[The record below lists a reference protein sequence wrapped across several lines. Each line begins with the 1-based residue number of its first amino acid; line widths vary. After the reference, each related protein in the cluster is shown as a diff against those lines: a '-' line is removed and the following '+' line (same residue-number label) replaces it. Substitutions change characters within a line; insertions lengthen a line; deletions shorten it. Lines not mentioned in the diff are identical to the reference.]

1 MNETEDIQ
9 ACILALPEVAAWP
22 EMAGIFERSSSTP
35 HSDWSL
41 PGMACRAVGGDE
53 AAAVPGAAALA
64 CLQIS
69 IILVDD
75 MLDDDPRGAHLRLG
89 PGPAANLA
97 LAFQAAAF
105 RLVEQAPVNVERRAA
120 VVASLAGMA
129 LTTALG
135 QQWDAQNLAGEDN
148 YWKVVRAKSTPFYA
162 ATLHVGALL
171 GGAEAG
177 VAEGLR
183 DFGILIGEVIQIQDD
198 LLDAFQTPA
207 NPDWR
212 QGRNNLLL
220 LYALTAQHPARPRF
234 LELLSR
240 IDDPSVLG
248 EAQRILIRCGAV
260 SYTTYQLLQRYH
272 TARQQ
277 LAALLLADPAPM
289 QELLARQTQPLAS
302 LLKTIGVDVPEELL
316 LQSRA

>member
-1 MNETEDIQ
+1 MNEMESIQ
-9 ACILALPEVAAWP
+9 ACVLALPEVAAWP

-53 AAAVPGAAALA
+53 AAAIPGAAALA
-64 CLQIS
+64 CMQIS

-75 MLDDDPRGAHLRLG
+75 MLDDDPRGEHLRLG

-97 LAFQAAAF
+97 LAWQAAAF
-105 RLVEQAPVNVERRAA
+105 RLVEQAPVSVERRAA

-162 ATLHVGALL
+162 ASLHVGALL

-183 DFGILIGEVIQIQDD
+183 DFGVLIGEVIQIQDD

-207 NPDWR
+207 NPDWK

-220 LYALTAQHPARPRF
+220 LYALAARHPARTRF

-240 IDDPSVLG
+240 IDDPPALG
-248 EAQRILIRCGAV
+248 EAQRILIRLRPTARCREALV
-260 SYTTYQLLQRYH
+260 QRYRA
-272 TARQQ
+272 ARQQ
-277 LAALLLADPAPM
+277 LAALPLADATPM
-289 QELLARQTQPLAS
+289 QALLDRQTQPLAS

-316 LQSRA
+316 LQSQA

>member
-1 MNETEDIQ
+1 MNEREDIQ

-22 EMAGIFERSSSTP
+22 EMAGTFERSSSTP

-41 PGMACRAVGGDE
+41 PGMACQAVGGDE
-53 AAAVPGAAALA
+53 AAA
-64 CLQIS
+64 I
-69 IILVDD
+69 
-75 MLDDDPRGAHLRLG
+75 

-97 LAFQAAAF
+97 LAWQAAAF
-105 RLVEQAPVNVERRAA
+105 RLVEQAHVSVERRSA

-162 ATLHVGALL
+162 AALHVGALL

-177 VAEGLR
+177 VADGLR
-183 DFGILIGEVIQIQDD
+183 GVGVLIGEVIQIQDD

-220 LYALTAQHPARPRF
+220 LYALTAQHPAHTQF

-240 IDDPSVLG
+240 IDDPPALG
-248 EAQRILIRCGAV
+248 
-260 SYTTYQLLQRYH
+260 
-272 TARQQ
+272 
-277 LAALLLADPAPM
+277 
-289 QELLARQTQPLAS
+289 
-302 LLKTIGVDVPEELL
+302 
-316 LQSRA
+316 

>member
-1 MNETEDIQ
+1 MSETEHIR
-9 ACILALPEVAAWP
+9 ACVLALPEVAAWP
-22 EMAGIFERSSSTP
+22 EMAGIFERSGSTP

-53 AAAVPGAAALA
+53 AAAIPGAAALA
-64 CLQIS
+64 CVQIS

-97 LAFQAAAF
+97 LAWQAAAF
-105 RLVEQAPVNVERRAA
+105 RLVEQSPVSAERRSA

-135 QQWDAQNLAGEDN
+135 QQWDAQNLAGEEN

-162 ATLHVGALL
+162 AALHVGALL
-171 GGAEAG
+171 GGAKAG

-183 DFGILIGEVIQIQDD
+183 DFGALIGEVIQIQDD

-220 LYALTAQHPARPRF
+220 LYALTAPHPARPRF
-234 LELLSR
+234 LELLSG
-240 IDDPSVLG
+240 IDDPSVLA

-260 SYTTYQLLQRYH
+260 SYATYQLIQRYH
-272 TARQQ
+272 AAQQ
-277 LAALLLADPAPM
+277 RLDALPLADPAPM
-289 QELLARQTQPLAS
+289 QALLDRQTQPLAS

>member
-1 MNETEDIQ
+1 MNEREDIR

-22 EMAGIFERSSSTP
+22 ELAGIFERSGSTP

-53 AAAVPGAAALA
+53 AAAIPGAAALA

-75 MLDDDPRGAHLRLG
+75 MLDDDPRGEHLRLG

-97 LAFQAAAF
+97 LALQAAAF
-105 RLVEQAPVNVERRAA
+105 RLVEQAPASVERRSA

-135 QQWDAQNLAGEDN
+135 QQWDAQNLTGEDN

-162 ATLHVGALL
+162 ASLHVGALL

-183 DFGILIGEVIQIQDD
+183 DFGVLIGEVIQIQDD

-207 NPDWR
+207 NPDWK

-220 LYALTAQHPARPRF
+220 LYALTARHPARDRF
-234 LELLSR
+234 VELLSH
-240 IDDPSVLG
+240 IDDPQALRD
-248 EAQRILIRCGAV
+248 AQQILIGCGAV
-260 SYTTYQLLQRYH
+260 SYAAYQLIQRYRA
-272 TARQQ
+272 ARQR
-277 LAALLLADPAPM
+277 LAALPLANPAPM
-289 QELLARQTQPLAS
+289 QELLARQTQPLVS
-302 LLKTIGVDVPEELL
+302 LLRTIGVDVPEELL

>member
-1 MNETEDIQ
+1 MKEAEQIQ
-9 ACILALPEVAAWP
+9 ACVLALPEVAAWP
-22 EMAGIFERSSSTP
+22 EMAGLFERSSAAP

-41 PGMACRAVGGDE
+41 PGMACQAVGGDE
-53 AAAVPGAAALA
+53 AAAIPGAAALA

-97 LAFQAAAF
+97 LAWQAAAI
-105 RLVEQAPVNVERRAA
+105 RLVEQAPVSIERRAA

-135 QQWDAQNLAGEDN
+135 QQWDAQNLAGEEN

-162 ATLHVGALL
+162 AALHVGALL

-183 DFGILIGEVIQIQDD
+183 DFGALIGEVIQIQDD

-207 NPDWR
+207 NPDWK

-240 IDDPSVLG
+240 IDDPSALQ
-248 EAQRILIRCGAV
+248 EAQQVLIGCGAI
-260 SYTTYQLLQRYH
+260 SYAVYQLIQRYH
-272 TARQQ
+272 AARQR
-277 LAALLLADPAPM
+277 LDALPLADPTPM
-289 QELLARQTQPLAS
+289 QALLDRQTQPLAS

>member
-1 MNETEDIQ
+1 MNETERIQ
-9 ACILALPEVAAWP
+9 ACVLALPEVAAWP
-22 EMAGIFERSSSTP
+22 EMAGVFERSSSTP
-35 HSDWSL
+35 RSDWSL
-41 PGMACRAVGGDE
+41 PGMACQAVGGDE
-53 AAAVPGAAALA
+53 AAAIPGAAALA

-97 LAFQAAAF
+97 LAWQAAAF
-105 RLVEQAPVNVERRAA
+105 RLVEQAPVNVERRSA

-135 QQWDAQNLAGEDN
+135 QQWDAQNLTGEDN

-162 ATLHVGALL
+162 AALHVGALL

-183 DFGILIGEVIQIQDD
+183 DFGALIGEVIQIQDD
-198 LLDAFQTPA
+198 LQDAFQTPA
-207 NPDWR
+207 NPDWK

-220 LYALTAQHPARPRF
+220 LYALTAQHSAHTQF

-240 IDDPSVLG
+240 IDDPPALG

-260 SYTTYQLLQRYH
+260 SYAVYQLIQRYH
-272 TARQQ
+272 TARQW
-277 LAALLLADPAPM
+277 LAALPLADPAPM
-289 QELLARQTQPLAS
+289 QELLARQTQPLVS
-302 LLKTIGVDVPEELL
+302 LLRTIGVDVPEELL

>member
-1 MNETEDIQ
+1 
-9 ACILALPEVAAWP
+9 
-22 EMAGIFERSSSTP
+22 
-35 HSDWSL
+35 
-41 PGMACRAVGGDE
+41 MACQAVGGDE
-53 AAAVPGAAALA
+53 AAAIPGAAALA

-97 LAFQAAAF
+97 LALQAAAF
-105 RLVEQAPVNVERRAA
+105 RLVEQAPVSVERRAA

-135 QQWDAQNLAGEDN
+135 QQWDAQNLAGEEN

-162 ATLHVGALL
+162 AALHVGALL

-177 VAEGLR
+177 VAGGLR
-183 DFGILIGEVIQIQDD
+183 DFGALIGEVIQIQDD

-207 NPDWR
+207 NPDWK

-240 IDDPSVLG
+240 IDDPSALQ
-248 EAQRILIRCGAV
+248 EAQQVLIGCGAV
-260 SYTTYQLLQRYH
+260 SYAAYQLIQRYH
-272 TARQQ
+272 AARQRLDALP
-277 LAALLLADPAPM
+277 LANPTPM
-289 QELLARQTQPLAS
+289 QVLLDRQTQPLAS

>member
-1 MNETEDIQ
+1 MNEREDIQ

-22 EMAGIFERSSSTP
+22 EMAGIFEHSNSTP

-53 AAAVPGAAALA
+53 AAAIPGAAALA
-64 CLQIS
+64 CVQIS

-75 MLDDDPRGAHLRLG
+75 MLDDDPRGEHLRLG
-89 PGPAANLA
+89 AGPAANLA
-97 LAFQAAAF
+97 LAWQAAAF
-105 RLVEQAPVNVERRAA
+105 RLVEQAPVSVERRSA

-135 QQWDAQNLAGEDN
+135 QQWDAQNLAGEEN

-162 ATLHVGALL
+162 AALHVGALL

-183 DFGILIGEVIQIQDD
+183 DFGVLIGEVIQIQDD

-207 NPDWR
+207 NPDWK

-220 LYALTAQHPARPRF
+220 LYALTAKHPTRDRF
-234 LELLSR
+234 VELLSH
-240 IDDPSVLG
+240 IDDPQALHD
-248 EAQRILIRCGAV
+248 AQQILVRCGAV
-260 SYTTYQLLQRYH
+260 SYAAYQLIQRYQ
-272 TARQQ
+272 TARQR
-277 LAALLLADPAPM
+277 LAALPLADPAPM
-289 QELLARQTQPLAS
+289 QELLTRQTQPLAD
-302 LLKTIGVDVPEELL
+302 LLKTIGADVPEELL

>member
-1 MNETEDIQ
+1 
-9 ACILALPEVAAWP
+9 
-22 EMAGIFERSSSTP
+22 
-35 HSDWSL
+35 
-41 PGMACRAVGGDE
+41 VGGDE
-53 AAAVPGAAALA
+53 AAAIHGAAALA
-64 CLQIS
+64 CMQIS

-89 PGPAANLA
+89 VGPAANLA
-97 LAFQAAAF
+97 LAWQAAAI
-105 RLVEQAPVNVERRAA
+105 RLVEQAHVSVERRSA

-135 QQWDAQNLAGEDN
+135 QQWDAQNLAGEEN

-162 ATLHVGALL
+162 AALHVGALL

-183 DFGILIGEVIQIQDD
+183 DFGALIGEVIQIQDD
-198 LLDAFQTPA
+198 LQDAFQTPA
-207 NPDWR
+207 NPDWK

-220 LYALTAQHPARPRF
+220 LYALTAQHSAHTQF

-240 IDDPSVLG
+240 IDDPPALG

-260 SYTTYQLLQRYH
+260 SYAVYQLIQRHH
-272 TARQQ
+272 TARQW
-277 LAALLLADPAPM
+277 LAALPLADPAPM
-289 QELLARQTQPLAS
+289 QDLLARQTQPLVS
-302 LLKTIGVDVPEELL
+302 LLRTIGVDVPEELL

>member
-1 MNETEDIQ
+1 MNETENIR
-9 ACILALPEVAAWP
+9 ACILALPEVAVWP
-22 EMAGIFERSSSTP
+22 ELAGLFERSGSTS

-64 CLQIS
+64 CMQIS

-75 MLDDDPRGAHLRLG
+75 MLDDDPRGEHLRLG

-97 LAFQAAAF
+97 LALQAAAI
-105 RLVEQAPVNVERRAA
+105 RLVEQVSVSVERRAA

-135 QQWDAQNLAGEDN
+135 QQWDAQNLTGEDN

-162 ATLHVGALL
+162 ASLHVGALL

-183 DFGILIGEVIQIQDD
+183 DFGVLVGEVIQIQDD

-207 NPDWR
+207 NPDWK

-220 LYALTAQHPARPRF
+220 LYALTAKHSTHTRF

-240 IDDPSVLG
+240 IDDPQALA

-260 SYTTYQLLQRYH
+260 SYAAYQLIQRYR
-272 TARQQ
+272 AAQQ
-277 LAALLLADPAPM
+277 RLAALPLADPTPM
-289 QELLARQTQPLAS
+289 QELLARQTQPLVN
-302 LLKTIGVDVPEELL
+302 LLKTIGADVPEELL